1 MAKHLSQKVGVCKYS
16 DPVVVPSVSLESAH
30 DNAHP
35 SNKPTV
41 SHGEVFTKRWV
52 VETILD
58 LAGYTADLDLAI
70 KTAIE
75 PACGDGAFLVP
86 IAERLIESMTKH
98 GHSVGDIEDSIRAFD
113 LSSESANQA
122 KIALER
128 VLIRHGLGSHSAR
141 LANHWVSTTDYL
153 LHEDDLK
160 ADFVLGNPPY
170 VRHENIDPE
179 VSSKYRTRYPTMT
192 GRADLF
198 IPFYERSLLSLKDDG
213 VLGFIC
219 ADRWMRNQYGRGLR
233 QLISD
238 QFAMELVI
246 EMHEVD
252 AFEEVVSAYP
262 AITIIRNSQQEATTV
277 IRANSEFGRTDA
289 DAVTEWIK
297 SEEVTQSELRI
308 NGSATRLNKWF
319 EGSDSWPTGSPARLR
334 LLAELNDRLQ
344 SIENVETGTRI
355 GIGVASGADG
365 VFVTQS
371 QADVEPSRLLP
382 LAMSRDIATG
392 SVEWSKRY
400 LVNPWEESG
409 DLVDLREYPRLR
421 TYFEGHSDQ
430 LKARHIAKKRPDTW
444 YKTIDKVNHGLVHQ
458 PKLLFPDMKM
468 SAHPVLEP
476 GGLYPHHNLYFIVSR
491 EWDLEVLGGILL
503 SRIAD
508 LFVDAYSVRMRGGTL
523 RFQAQ
528 YLRKIRVP
536 DPRDIES
543 KTADQLR
550 RAFRHR
556 NVEDATTAACIAY
569 GITEI
574 PD

>member
-1 MAKHLSQKVGVCKYS
+1 MSQKVCACKYP
-16 DPVVVPSVSLESAH
+16 DAVVAASVHLEPLRRDARPSSKV
-30 DNAHP
+30 
-35 SNKPTV
+35 TV
-41 SHGEVFTKRWV
+41 DHGEVFTKRWV
-52 VETILD
+52 VEAILD
-58 LAGYTADLDLAI
+58 LTGYTSDIDLAD
-70 KTAIE
+70 KTVIE
-75 PACGDGAFLVP
+75 PACGDGAFLIP
-86 IAERLIESMTKH
+86 IAQRLIESMVKH
-98 GHSVGDIEDSIRAFD
+98 GRSIGDIEDSIRAFD
-113 LSSESANQA
+113 LSPASVNQA
-122 KIALER
+122 RSGLEQ
-128 VLIRHGLGSHSAR
+128 VLSRYGFAPHSVR
-141 LANHWVSTTDYL
+141 LSKHWVSTTDYL
-153 LHEDDLK
+153 LHQDDLE

-170 VRHENIDPE
+170 VRHENIDQE
-179 VSSKYRTRYPTMT
+179 VASKYRALYPTMT

-198 IPFYERSLLSLKDDG
+198 IPFYERSLLSLKDGG

-246 EMHEVD
+246 EMHDVD
-252 AFEEVVSAYP
+252 AFEEEVSAYP
-262 AITIIRNSQQEATTV
+262 AITVIRKSQQ
-277 IRANSEFGRTDA
+277 G
-289 DAVTEWIK
+289 AVTVVRATNQFGPSDANTVKNWLDTHQLDPAEP
-297 SEEVTQSELRI
+297 QI
-308 NGSATRLNKWF
+308 NGLATRLNKWF
-319 EGSDSWPTGSPARLR
+319 EGSDSWPTASPARLR
-334 LLAELNDRLQ
+334 LISKLEERFPPIESAET
-344 SIENVETGTRI
+344 ETRV
-355 GIGVASGADG
+355 GIGVASGADK

-371 QADVEPSRLLP
+371 RADVEPSRLLP
-382 LAMSRDIATG
+382 LAMSRDITTG

-421 TYFEGHSDQ
+421 SYFETHSDQ
-430 LKARHIAKKRPDTW
+430 LKSRHIAKKRPDTW
-444 YKTIDKVNHGLVHQ
+444 YKTIDKVNHGLVDQ

-468 SAHPVLEP
+468 SAHPVLES

-491 EWDLEVLGGILL
+491 DWDLEVLGGILL
-503 SRIAD
+503 SKVSD

-536 DPRDIES
+536 DPQDIES
-543 KTADQLR
+543 KNAEQLR

-569 GITEI
+569 GIAEI